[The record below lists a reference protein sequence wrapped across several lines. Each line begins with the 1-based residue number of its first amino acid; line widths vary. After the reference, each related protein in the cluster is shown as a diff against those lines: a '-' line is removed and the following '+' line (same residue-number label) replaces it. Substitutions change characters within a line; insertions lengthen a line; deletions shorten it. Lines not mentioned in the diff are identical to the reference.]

1 MRRTSDMPSKSRL
14 PRLSGRLVLVA
25 LALSVLVVIVF
36 GRALARFYVD
46 ALWFDSLGHSDV
58 FWGQITAKLTLF
70 GVDDPQFGVDVGFY
84 VFRLPFLSFA
94 IDWLFAA
101 LVIVLLLTLAAHLI
115 NA

>member
-70 GVDDPQFGVDVGFY
+70 GLFFLVFLGVAGLNLYLADRSAPS
-84 VFRLPFLSFA
+84 VFPA
-94 IDWLFAA
+94 N
-101 LVIVLLLTLAAHLI
+101 V
-115 NA
+115 